1 MPPSF
6 ARRGQQVG
14 YDPVLEHP
22 RSWMLAAAAAAIL
35 LLIGSGAAAQ
45 SSPLPDA
52 TSRAAVAQAEADVEA
67 GHYAQAIKRY
77 QQLIDA
83 AGDGPAAL
91 PLALRLAELA
101 NAVGRP
107 DLSYDTLSPRM
118 KAFAAGTRPDQIE
131 SGYELLTEAAG
142 MLGRQDDAVAYARA
156 LAAAR
161 LQRLGEDAPA
171 TLAAR
176 LTLSVMLEQ
185 AGAAEEA
192 RTLRQDAL
200 DRLERGDPGLYVRI
214 LNNTAIVLQNGG
226 KLDSAA
232 EMFGRLVQALAA
244 QPESVE
250 LGITQFNLAVLDRD
264 RRHYQSAIEHHQKA
278 IEILERLEGPLSPE
292 TIAAVG
298 GLGQTYDIAGRPAAA
313 LPFLG
318 DAHDRAAKALGD
330 SDDTMIQANN
340 LANVLR
346 QLQRFDE
353 AEPLDR
359 SALTWRERNLGP
371 ADESTLIS
379 RKNLALDLIG
389 LDQPKEAMELY
400 RQIVATLEQT
410 RGRDNPRTMEL
421 RRERDML
428 AVLTGAVPADGATFE
443 KLAADAKPSADAVR
457 MANLLAGIAEK
468 RGDLATEG
476 RLHRLSLKLAEAYYG
491 ELDPHTLAMLT
502 NVARSERQQKSK
514 AATAVYRDLEQRLR
528 LWSRREIAS
537 TSDPAVME
545 LVAATTREPLGDML
559 SYGMS
564 ASASDP
570 TATELFATVLL
581 DWKDVLS
588 LERTLLDTSAAGLSA
603 DDRALLDRVRA
614 LQAESLR
621 QPRDTAAAERTAHQ
635 LGIAEATL
643 SDRITGLRKLEEGRR
658 RPYAAILSTFGPR
671 EAVVD
676 YIIAPLKVSAGVVED
691 RILAMVGRSDG
702 TVWLYNLGAA
712 ADVER
717 RLQAPDDTDRQEV
730 RRALYKSLIAP
741 LEAKLDGIERLD
753 VVPDGILHLVPF
765 DGLIDESGRN
775 LIETRD
781 VRIARSARAIHGD
794 LEPQPPAE
802 AGGML
807 LVGDVDY
814 GAGSAM
820 SALPFTGMEVDTV
833 AGIMGGAGF
842 VPTVLRGDAA
852 DEADIRPGAGGRR
865 ILHFATHGFFDPVS
879 KDEAAPLWRAGI
891 ALAGANAAGKDH
903 VAADDGVL
911 YAAEATTWP
920 LSGVDLVVLSA
931 CDTAQGDRSYVEG
944 LSGLPSALA
953 IAGAR
958 RSLLARWPV
967 DDRGAALFMIRF
979 YEALAETRSY
989 EQAIR
994 AAKLDAIAGKLPG
1007 VPDDVW
1013 LAFAMIA
1020 N

>member
-1 MPPSF
+1 
-6 ARRGQQVG
+6 
-14 YDPVLEHP
+14 
-22 RSWMLAAAAAAIL
+22 MLAAAIL
-35 LLIGSGAAAQ
+35 LLIGGGAAAQ
-45 SSPLPDA
+45 TSLSADA
-52 TSRAAVAQAEADVEA
+52 TSEAVVAQAEADVAA
-67 GHYAQAIKRY
+67 GRYGRAIERY
-77 QQLIDA
+77 RQLLKVAADDA
-83 AGDGPAAL
+83 AAFD
-91 PLALRLAELA
+91 LALRLAELA

-107 DLSYDTLSPRM
+107 DLSYDALVPRM
-118 KAFAAGTRPDQIE
+118 KAPATGTPAEQVE

-176 LTLSVMLEQ
+176 LTLSVVLEQ

-192 RTLRQDAL
+192 RPVRTDAL
-200 DRLERGDPGLYVRI
+200 DRLERGDPSLYVRI

-232 EMFGRLVQALAA
+232 EVFGRLVQALAA

-264 RRHYQSAIEHHQKA
+264 RRHYASAIRHHQKA

-313 LPFLG
+313 LPFLR

-330 SDDTMIQANN
+330 SDDAMIQANN

-389 LDQPKEAMELY
+389 LDRPKEAMELY
-400 RQIVATLEQT
+400 RQAVATLEQE
-410 RGRDNPRTMEL
+410 RGPDHPMTTEL

-428 AVLTGAVPADGATFE
+428 AILTGAAPADGAAFE
-443 KLAADAKPSADAVR
+443 KLAADAKPTADSVR

-468 RGDLATEG
+468 RGDVATEG
-476 RLHRLSLKLAEAYYG
+476 RLHRLSLRLSEAYYG

-502 NVARSERQQKSK
+502 NVARLERQQKSRT
-514 AATAVYRDLEQRLR
+514 ATATYQALEQRLR

-545 LVAATTREPLGDML
+545 LVAATTREPLGDIL
-559 SYGMS
+559 SFCLS
-564 ASASDP
+564 ASADDP
-570 TATELFATVLL
+570 AAAELFATVLL

-588 LERTLLDTSAAGLSA
+588 LEKTLLDTAAAGLSA

-621 QPRDTAAAERTAHQ
+621 QPRNTAAAERTAHR
-635 LGIAEATL
+635 LGVAEATL
-643 SDRITGLRKLEEGRR
+643 SDRITGLRKLEEERR
-658 RPYAAILSTFGPR
+658 RPYAAILSTLGPK

-676 YIIAPLKVSAGVVED
+676 YIIAPLKVPGGALEE

-702 TVWLYNLGAA
+702 SVWLYDLGAA
-712 ADVER
+712 ADVDR
-717 RLQAPDDTDRQEV
+717 WLQAPDDTDRQDV
-730 RRALYKSLIAP
+730 RRALYKDLIAP

-753 VVPDGILHLVPF
+753 IVPDGILHLVPF
-765 DGLIDESGRN
+765 DGLLDGSGRN
-775 LIETRD
+775 LIEARD
-781 VRIARSARAIHGD
+781 VRIARSARAIHGE

-820 SALPFTGMEVDTV
+820 SALRFTGMEVDTI
-833 AGIMGGAGF
+833 AGTMTAAGYT
-842 VPTVLRGDAA
+842 PEVLRGAAA
-852 DEADIRPGAGGRR
+852 DEADVRSKAEAGK
-865 ILHFATHGFFDPVS
+865 ILHFATHGFFDPVWAG
-879 KDEAAPLWRAGI
+879 EPAPLWRAGI
-891 ALAGANAAGKDH
+891 ALAGANAAGEDH
-903 VAADDGVL
+903 VAANDGVL
-911 YAAEATTWP
+911 YAAEATAWP
-920 LSGVDLVVLSA
+920 LSGVELVVLSA

-953 IAGAR
+953 VAGAR

-967 DDRGAALFMIRF
+967 DDRGTALFMIRF
-979 YEALAETRSY
+979 YQALAESRSY

-994 AAKLDAIAGKLPG
+994 MAKLDAITGKLPG

>member
-1 MPPSF
+1 
-6 ARRGQQVG
+6 
-14 YDPVLEHP
+14 
-22 RSWMLAAAAAAIL
+22 MLATAATIL
-35 LLIGSGAAAQ
+35 LLIGGSAAAQ
-45 SSPLPDA
+45 TSPPADA
-52 TSRAAVAQAEADVEA
+52 TDRAAVAQAEAEVEA
-67 GHYAQAIKRY
+67 GRYPQAIKRY
-77 QQLIDA
+77 QRLLDV

-107 DLSYDTLSPRM
+107 DLSYDALVPRM
-118 KAFAAGTRPDQIE
+118 KAAAAGIPPDQAE
-131 SGYELLTEAAG
+131 SGYELLTEATG
-142 MLGRQDDAVAYARA
+142 MLGRRDDAVAYARA
-156 LAAAR
+156 LVAAR
-161 LQRLGEDAPA
+161 QTRLGEDAPA

-176 LTLSVMLEQ
+176 LTLSAVLEH

-192 RTLRQDAL
+192 RGLRQDAL
-200 DRLERGDPGLYVRI
+200 DRLERGDPDLYVRI
-214 LNNTAIVLQNGG
+214 LNNTAIVLQNSG

-244 QPESVE
+244 QPESTE
-250 LGITQFNLAVLDRD
+250 LGITHFNLAVLDRD
-264 RRHYQSAIEHHQKA
+264 RRQYDSAIEHHRRA
-278 IEILERLEGPLSPE
+278 IEILERLEGPLSAD

-313 LPFLG
+313 LPLLR

-340 LANVLR
+340 LTNVLR
-346 QLQRFDE
+346 KLQRFDE

-359 SALTWRERNLGP
+359 SAVAWRERNLGP
-371 ADESTLIS
+371 ADDSTLVS

-389 LDQPKEAMELY
+389 LDRPKEAMELY
-400 RQIVATLEQT
+400 RQIVATLERE
-410 RGRDNPRTMEL
+410 RGPDNPMTADL

-428 AVLTGAVPADGATFE
+428 AILTGTAPADDAAFG
-443 KLAADAKPSADAVR
+443 KLAADAKPSAESVR

-468 RGDLATEG
+468 RGDVATEG
-476 RLHRLSLKLAEAYYG
+476 RLHRLSLRLSEAYYG
-491 ELDPHTLAMLT
+491 ELDPHTFAMLA
-502 NVARSERQQKSK
+502 NVARVERQQKSK
-514 AATAVYRDLEQRLR
+514 TATATYQALEQRLR

-545 LVAATTREPLGDML
+545 QVAATIREPLGDIL
-559 SYGMS
+559 SYSRS
-564 ASASDP
+564 ASAGDP
-570 TATELFATVLL
+570 AATELFATVLL
-581 DWKDVLS
+581 EWKDVLS
-588 LERTLLDTSAAGLSA
+588 LERTLLDTAAASLSP

-621 QPRDTAAAERTAHQ
+621 QPHDTTAGERTARQ

-643 SDRITGLRKLEEGRR
+643 SDRITGLRKLEEERR
-658 RPYAAILSTFGPR
+658 RPYAAILSTLGPK

-676 YIIAPLKVSAGVVED
+676 FIIAPLKVAGGVVED
-691 RILAMVGRSDG
+691 RILAIVGRSDG
-702 TVWLYNLGAA
+702 GGWLYDLGAV

-717 RLQAPDDTDRQEV
+717 WLRAPDEIGGKEG

-741 LEAKLDGIERLD
+741 LEAKLDGIEQLD

-794 LEPQPPAE
+794 REPQPPAE

-807 LVGDVDY
+807 LIGDVDY

-820 SALPFTGMEVDTV
+820 SALAFTGMEVDAI
-833 AGIMGGAGF
+833 AGIMRAAGF
-842 VPTVLRGDAA
+842 TPEVLRGTAA
-852 DEADIRPGAGGRR
+852 DEAGVRAAAGGRR
-865 ILHFATHGFFDPVS
+865 ILHFATHGFFNPVS
-879 KDEAAPLWRAGI
+879 GGEAAPLWRAGI
-891 ALAGANAAGKDH
+891 ALSGANAAAEEH
-903 VAADDGVL
+903 IAADDGVL
-911 YAAEATTWP
+911 YAAEATAWP

-953 IAGAR
+953 VAGAR
-958 RSLLARWPV
+958 HSLLARWPV
-967 DDRGAALFMIRF
+967 DDRGTALFMTRF
-979 YEALAETRSY
+979 YQALAETRSY

-994 AAKLDAIAGKLPG
+994 TAKLDAIAGKLPG

>member
-1 MPPSF
+1 M
-6 ARRGQQVG
+6 G
-14 YDPVLEHP
+14 YGRSILKHP
-22 RSWMLAAAAAAIL
+22 RSRVLAAAAVL
-35 LLIGSGAAAQ
+35 LLIGGGAAAQ
-45 SSPLPDA
+45 TSPPEDA
-52 TSRAAVAQAEADVEA
+52 TTQAVVAQAEADVAA
-67 GHYAQAIKRY
+67 GRYGRAIERY
-77 QQLIDA
+77 RQLLKVTADDA
-83 AGDGPAAL
+83 AAFD
-91 PLALRLAELA
+91 LALRLAELA

-107 DLSYDTLSPRM
+107 DLSYDALFPRM
-118 KAFAAGTRPDQIE
+118 KAAAGVAPEQVE

-142 MLGRQDDAVAYARA
+142 MLGRQDDAVGYARS

-161 LQRLGEDAPA
+161 LKRLGENAPA

-176 LTLSVMLEQ
+176 LTLSVVLEQ

-192 RTLRQDAL
+192 RGLRQDAL
-200 DRLERGDPGLYVRI
+200 TRLERGDPGLYVRL
-214 LNNTAIVLQNGG
+214 LNNTAIVLQNSG

-244 QPESVE
+244 EPESTE

-264 RRHYQSAIEHHQKA
+264 RRHYESAIEHHQRA

-313 LPFLG
+313 LPFLR
-318 DAHDRAAKALGD
+318 DAHDRAVKALGD
-330 SDDTMIQANN
+330 TDDTMIQANN

-371 ADESTLIS
+371 ADDSTLIS

-389 LDQPKEAMELY
+389 LDRPKEAMELY
-400 RQIVATLEQT
+400 RQVVTTLEKE
-410 RGRDNPRTMEL
+410 RGRDNPATMDL

-428 AVLTGAVPADGATFE
+428 AMLTGTAPADDAAFG
-443 KLAADAKPSADAVR
+443 KLVADAKPSAGSVR

-468 RGDLATEG
+468 QGDLATEG
-476 RLHRLSLKLAEAYYG
+476 RLHRLSLKLSEAYYG

-502 NVARSERQQKSK
+502 NVARSERQQTSK
-514 AATAVYRDLEQRLR
+514 TTTATYRALELRLR

-545 LVAATTREPLGDML
+545 LVAATTREPLGDIL
-559 SYGMS
+559 SYCLSVS
-564 ASASDP
+564 AGDP
-570 TATELFATVLL
+570 AATELFATVLL
-581 DWKDVLS
+581 EWKDVLS
-588 LERTLLDTSAAGLSA
+588 LERTMLDTAAAGFPA
-603 DDRALLDRVRA
+603 EDRALLDRVRE

-621 QPRDTAAAERTAHQ
+621 QPRNTAAAEQTARQ

-643 SDRITGLRKLEEGRR
+643 SDRITGLRKLEEERR
-658 RPYAAILSTFGPR
+658 RSYAAILSTLGPK

-676 YIIAPLKVSAGVVED
+676 TIIAPLKVSDGVIED

-702 TVWLYNLGAA
+702 SVWLYNLGAA

-717 RLQAPDDTDRQEV
+717 WLQAPDDTDRKDV

-794 LEPQPPAE
+794 LEPQPPVE
-802 AGGML
+802 AGGVL
-807 LVGDVDY
+807 LAGDVDY
-814 GAGSAM
+814 GTGSAM
-820 SALPFTGMEVDTV
+820 SALPFTGMEVDTI
-833 AGIMGGAGF
+833 AGIMAAAGF
-842 VPTVLRGDAA
+842 APKVLRGDAA
-852 DEADIRPGAGGRR
+852 DEADIRSEAGGRR
-865 ILHFATHGFFDPVS
+865 ILHFATHGFFDPIS

-891 ALAGANAAGKDH
+891 ALASANAGGEDH
-903 VAADDGVL
+903 IAADDGVL
-911 YAAEATTWP
+911 YAAEMTTWP

-967 DDRGAALFMIRF
+967 DDRGTALFMVRF
-979 YEALAETRSY
+979 YQALAESRSY

-994 AAKLDAIAGKLPG
+994 AAKLDAITGKLPG

>member
-1 MPPSF
+1 
-6 ARRGQQVG
+6 
-14 YDPVLEHP
+14 
-22 RSWMLAAAAAAIL
+22 MLAATVAVL
-35 LLIGSGAAAQ
+35 LLAGGGAAAQ
-45 SSPLPDA
+45 PSDPA
-52 TSRAAVAQAEADVEA
+52 GRAAVAQAEADVEA
-67 GHYAQAIKRY
+67 GRYPQAVKRY
-77 QQLIDA
+77 QRLLDA
-83 AGDGPAAL
+83 AGDSPAAF

-107 DLSYDTLSPRM
+107 DLSYDALFPRM
-118 KAFAAGTRPDQIE
+118 KAAAAIPPDQVE

-142 MLGRQDDAVAYARA
+142 MLGRRDDAVAYARA
-156 LAAAR
+156 LAVAR
-161 LQRLGEDAPA
+161 LERLGEDAPA

-176 LTLSVMLEQ
+176 LTLSVVLEQ

-192 RTLRQDAL
+192 RGLRQDAL
-200 DRLERGDPGLYVRI
+200 DRLERGDPDLYVRI
-214 LNNTAIVLQNGG
+214 LNNTAIVLQNSGR
-226 KLDSAA
+226 LDSAA
-232 EMFGRLVQALAA
+232 ELFGRLVQALAA
-244 QPESVE
+244 QPESTE
-250 LGITQFNLAVLDRD
+250 LGITHFNLAVLDRD
-264 RRHYQSAIEHHQKA
+264 RRHYDSAIEHHQRA
-278 IEILERLEGPLSPE
+278 IEILERLEGPLSVD

-313 LPFLG
+313 LPFLR

-330 SDDTMIQANN
+330 SDDTMIQGNN

-346 QLQRFDE
+346 KLQRFDE

-359 SALTWRERNLGP
+359 SAVAWRERNLGP

-389 LDQPKEAMELY
+389 LGRPKEAMELY
-400 RQIVATLEQT
+400 RQIVATLERE
-410 RGRDNPRTMEL
+410 RGADNPATADL

-428 AVLTGAVPADGATFE
+428 AVLTGMAPADDAAFG
-443 KLAADAKPSADAVR
+443 KLAADAKPSAESVR

-468 RGDLATEG
+468 RGDVPAEG
-476 RLHRLSLKLAEAYYG
+476 RLHRLSLRLSEAYYG

-502 NVARSERQQKSK
+502 NVARVERQQKSK
-514 AATAVYRDLEQRLR
+514 TATATYRALEQRLR

-545 LVAATTREPLGDML
+545 QVAATIREPLGDIL
-559 SYGMS
+559 SYCRS
-564 ASASDP
+564 ASAGDP
-570 TATELFATVLL
+570 AATELFATVLL
-581 DWKDVLS
+581 EWKDVLS
-588 LERTLLDTSAAGLSA
+588 LERTLLDTAAASLSP
-603 DDRALLDRVRA
+603 DDRALLERVRA

-621 QPRDTAAAERTAHQ
+621 QPQDAAVGERTAHQ

-643 SDRITGLRKLEEGRR
+643 SDRITGLRKLEEERR
-658 RPYAAILSTFGPR
+658 RPYAAILSTLGPK
-671 EAVVD
+671 EAVAD
-676 YIIAPLKVSAGVVED
+676 FIIAPLKVATGVVED
-691 RILAMVGRSDG
+691 RILVMVGRSDG
-702 TVWLYNLGAA
+702 GVWLYDLGPVT
-712 ADVER
+712 DVER
-717 RLQAPDDTDRQEV
+717 WLRAPDEIDGREG

-794 LEPQPPAE
+794 LEPQPPVE

-807 LVGDVDY
+807 LVGDIDY

-820 SALPFTGMEVDTV
+820 SALSFTGMEVDTI
-833 AGIMGGAGF
+833 ARTMRAAGF
-842 VPTVLRGDAA
+842 TPEMLRGGAA
-852 DEADIRPGAGGRR
+852 DEADVRAAAGGRR

-879 KDEAAPLWRAGI
+879 AGEAAPLWRAGI
-891 ALAGANAAGKDH
+891 ALSGANAAGEDR

-911 YAAEATTWP
+911 YAAEVTAWP

-953 IAGAR
+953 VAGAR

-967 DDRGAALFMIRF
+967 DDRGTALFMIRF

-994 AAKLDAIAGKLPG
+994 TAKLDAITGKLPG

>member
-6 ARRGQQVG
+6 AGRGQQVRHG
-14 YDPVLEHP
+14 PVVGKLP
-22 RSWMLAAAAAAIL
+22 RKRVIAVATAIL
-35 LLIGSGAAAQ
+35 LLAGGGAAAQ
-45 SSPLPDA
+45 TSSLPNA
-52 TSRAAVAQAEADVEA
+52 TSQTVIAEAEADVAA
-67 GHYAQAIKRY
+67 GRYGRAIERY
-77 QQLIDA
+77 RQLLKVTADDA
-83 AGDGPAAL
+83 AAFG
-91 PLALRLAELA
+91 LALRLAELA

-107 DLSYDTLSPRM
+107 DLSYDALFPRM
-118 KAFAAGTRPDQIE
+118 KAAGTSPEQIE

-142 MLGRQDDAVAYARA
+142 MLGRQDDAVGYARK

-161 LQRLGEDAPA
+161 LHRLGEDAPA

-176 LTLSVMLEQ
+176 LTLSVVLEQ
-185 AGAAEEA
+185 AGAAQEA
-192 RTLRQDAL
+192 RGLRQDAL
-200 DRLERGDPGLYVRI
+200 ARLERGDPGLYVRL
-214 LNNTAIVLQNGG
+214 LNNTAIVLQNSG

-244 QPESVE
+244 GPESVE

-264 RRHYQSAIEHHQKA
+264 RRHYNSAIEHHQRA
-278 IEILERLEGPLSPE
+278 IEILERLEGRLSAE

-298 GLGQTYDIAGRPAAA
+298 GLGQTYDFAGRPAAA
-313 LPFLG
+313 LPFLR
-318 DAHDRAAKALGD
+318 DAHDRAVKALGD
-330 SDDTMIQANN
+330 NDDTMIQANN

-371 ADESTLIS
+371 ADGSTLIS

-389 LDQPKEAMELY
+389 LDRQKEAMELY
-400 RQIVATLEQT
+400 RQIVATLERE
-410 RGRDNPRTMEL
+410 RGPDSPMTMDL
-421 RRERDML
+421 RLERDML
-428 AVLTGAVPADGATFE
+428 AVLTGTAPADDAAFG
-443 KLAADAKPSADAVR
+443 KLAADAKPSANSVR
-457 MANLLAGIAEK
+457 MANLLAGIAGK
-468 RGDLATEG
+468 RGDLGTEG
-476 RLHRLSLKLAEAYYG
+476 RLHRLSLKLSEAYYG

-502 NVARSERQQKSK
+502 NVARSECQQKSK
-514 AATAVYRDLEQRLR
+514 TATAVYRDLEQRLR

-545 LVAATTREPLGDML
+545 LVAATTRETLGDIL
-559 SYGMS
+559 SYGLS
-564 ASASDP
+564 ASADDP
-570 TATELFATVLL
+570 AATMLFATVLL
-581 DWKDVLS
+581 EWKDVRS
-588 LERTLLDTSAAGLSA
+588 LERTLLDTAAAGLPA
-603 DDRALLDRVRA
+603 DDRALLDRVRE

-621 QPRDTAAAERTAHQ
+621 QPRGTAEAQQAAHQ

-643 SDRITGLRKLEEGRR
+643 SGRITGLRKLEEERG
-658 RPYAAILSTFGPR
+658 RPYAAILSTFGPK

-676 YIIAPLKVSAGVVED
+676 YIVALMKVPEGVVEE
-691 RILAMVGRSDG
+691 RVLAMIGRSDG
-702 TVWLYNLGAA
+702 TVWLYDLGPA
-712 ADVER
+712 ADVDR
-717 RLQAPDDTDRQEV
+717 WLRTPDDTVGKDT
-730 RRALYKSLIAP
+730 RRALYKLLIAP
-741 LEAKLDGIERLD
+741 LEAKLAGVERLD
-753 VVPDGILHLVPF
+753 VVPDGIIHLVPF
-765 DGLIDESGRN
+765 DGLIDDAGRN
-775 LIETRD
+775 LIESRD

-794 LEPQPPAE
+794 LEPQPPVE
-802 AGGML
+802 SGGML

-814 GAGSAM
+814 GTGPAM
-820 SALPFTGMEVDTV
+820 SALPFTGMEVDTI
-833 AGIMGGAGF
+833 AGIMGTAGF
-842 VPTVLRGDAA
+842 TPEVLRGDAA
-852 DEADIRPGAGGRR
+852 DEADVRSEAAGRR

-879 KDEAAPLWRAGI
+879 EEETAPLWRAGI
-891 ALAGANAAGKDH
+891 ALAGANAAGEDR
-903 VAADDGVL
+903 ALADDGVL
-911 YAAEATTWP
+911 YAAEVTAWP

-967 DDRGAALFMIRF
+967 NDRGAALFMIRF

-989 EQAIR
+989 EQALR
-994 AAKLDAIAGKLPG
+994 AAKLDAITGKLPG

>member
-1 MPPSF
+1 MPSSF
-6 ARRGQQVG
+6 AGRGQQVG
-14 YDPVLEHP
+14 YGRSILEHP
-22 RSWMLAAAAAAIL
+22 RNRVLAATAAIL
-35 LLIGSGAAAQ
+35 LLIGGGAAAQ
-45 SSPLPDA
+45 TSPPADA
-52 TSRAAVAQAEADVEA
+52 TSEAVVAQAEADVAA
-67 GHYAQAIKRY
+67 GHYGRAIERY
-77 QQLIDA
+77 RQLLEVT
-83 AGDGPAAL
+83 AGDTAGFD
-91 PLALRLAELA
+91 LALRLAELA

-107 DLSYDTLSPRM
+107 DLSYDALVPRM
-118 KAFAAGTRPDQIE
+118 KAAAGVAPEQVE
-131 SGYELLTEAAG
+131 SGYEFLTEAAG

-176 LTLSVMLEQ
+176 LTLSVVLEQ

-192 RTLRQDAL
+192 RGLRQDAL
-200 DRLERGDPGLYVRI
+200 ARLERGDPGLYVRI
-214 LNNTAIVLQNGG
+214 LNNTAIALQNSG
-226 KLDSAA
+226 KLDGAA
-232 EMFGRLVQALAA
+232 EMFDRLVQALAA
-244 QPESVE
+244 EPESVE

-264 RRHYQSAIEHHQKA
+264 RRRYDSAIEHHQKA
-278 IEILERLEGPLSPE
+278 IEILDRQAGPLSAE

-313 LPFLG
+313 LPFLR

-371 ADESTLIS
+371 ADDSTLIS

-389 LDQPKEAMELY
+389 LDRPKEAMELY
-400 RQIVATLEQT
+400 RQVVATLEKE
-410 RGRDNPRTMEL
+410 RGSDNTMTIDL

-428 AVLTGAVPADGATFE
+428 AMLTGTAPTDDAAFG
-443 KLAADAKPSADAVR
+443 KLAADAKPSADSVR

-468 RGDLATEG
+468 QGDLATEG
-476 RLHRLSLKLAEAYYG
+476 RLHRLSLRLSEAYYG

-502 NVARSERQQKSK
+502 NVARVERQQKSK
-514 AATAVYRDLEQRLR
+514 TATATYKVLEQRLR

-564 ASASDP
+564 ASAGDP
-570 TATELFATVLL
+570 AATELFAIVLL

-588 LERTLLDTSAAGLSA
+588 LERTMLDTAAAGLPA
-603 DDRALLDRVRA
+603 DDQALLDRVRA
-614 LQAESLR
+614 LQAESLQ
-621 QPRDTAAAERTAHQ
+621 QPQDSAGAEHTAHQ
-635 LGIAEATL
+635 LAIAEATL

-658 RPYAAILSTFGPR
+658 RPYAAILSTFGPK

-676 YIIAPLKVSAGVVED
+676 YIIAPLKVSKGAVED

-702 TVWLYNLGAA
+702 SVWLYNLGAA
-712 ADVER
+712 ADVDR
-717 RLQAPDDTDRQEV
+717 WLQAPDDTDGKDV

-741 LEAKLDGIERLD
+741 LEAKLAGVERLD

-765 DGLIDESGRN
+765 DGLIDESGHN

-794 LEPQPPAE
+794 LEPQPPVE

-820 SALPFTGMEVDTV
+820 SALRFTGMEVDTI
-833 AGIMGGAGF
+833 AGVMAAVGF
-842 VPTVLRGDAA
+842 TPQVLRGDAA
-852 DEADIRPGAGGRR
+852 DEADIRSEAGGRR

-879 KDEAAPLWRAGI
+879 AGEAAPLWRAGI
-891 ALAGANAAGKDH
+891 ALADANAAGEDH

-911 YAAEATTWP
+911 YAAEMMTWP

-967 DDRGAALFMIRF
+967 NDRGAALFMIRF

-994 AAKLDAIAGKLPG
+994 AAKLDAITGKLSG

>member
-6 ARRGQQVG
+6 AGRGQQVG
-14 YDPVLEHP
+14 YGLSILEHP
-22 RSWMLAAAAAAIL
+22 RSRVLAATAAIL
-35 LLIGSGAAAQ
+35 LLIGGGAAAQ
-45 SSPLPDA
+45 TSPPADA
-52 TSRAAVAQAEADVEA
+52 TSQAIVAQAEADVAA
-67 GHYAQAIKRY
+67 GRYGRAIERY
-77 QQLIDA
+77 RQLLKVTADDA
-83 AGDGPAAL
+83 AAFD
-91 PLALRLAELA
+91 LALRLAELA

-107 DLSYDTLSPRM
+107 DLSYDALFPRM
-118 KAFAAGTRPDQIE
+118 KAAAGVPPEQVE

-142 MLGRQDDAVAYARA
+142 MLGRQDDAVGYARA

-161 LQRLGEDAPA
+161 LKRLGEDAPA

-176 LTLSVMLEQ
+176 LTLSVVLEQ
-185 AGAAEEA
+185 AGAAAEA
-192 RTLRQDAL
+192 RGLRSDAL
-200 DRLERGDPGLYVRI
+200 TRLERGDPGLYVRL
-214 LNNTAIVLQNGG
+214 LNNTAIVLQNSG

-232 EMFGRLVQALAA
+232 AMFGRLVQALAA
-244 QPESVE
+244 EPESVE
-250 LGITQFNLAVLDRD
+250 LGITHFNLAVLDRD
-264 RRHYQSAIEHHQKA
+264 RRHYESAIEHHRRA
-278 IEILERLEGPLSPE
+278 IEILERLGGPLSAE

-313 LPFLG
+313 LPFLR

-346 QLQRFDE
+346 QLQRFGE

-359 SALTWRERNLGP
+359 SALAWRERNLGP
-371 ADESTLIS
+371 ADDSTLIS

-389 LDQPKEAMELY
+389 LDRPKEAMELY
-400 RQIVATLEQT
+400 RQIVTTLERE
-410 RGRDNPRTMEL
+410 RGPDSPMLMDL

-428 AVLTGAVPADGATFE
+428 AILTGTAPADDAAFG
-443 KLAADAKPSADAVR
+443 KLAADAKPSADSVR

-476 RLHRLSLKLAEAYYG
+476 RLHRLSLKLSEAYYG

-514 AATAVYRDLEQRLR
+514 TATATYRALEQRLR
-528 LWSRREIAS
+528 LWSRREIGS

-545 LVAATTREPLGDML
+545 LVAATIREPLGDIL
-559 SYGMS
+559 SYSLSVS
-564 ASASDP
+564 AGDP
-570 TATELFATVLL
+570 AAAELFATVLL
-581 DWKDVLS
+581 EWKDVLS
-588 LERTLLDTSAAGLSA
+588 LERTLIDTAAAGLSA
-603 DDRALLDRVRA
+603 DDRALLDRVRE

-621 QPRDTAAAERTAHQ
+621 QPRDTAAAVQTAHE

-643 SDRITGLRKLEEGRR
+643 SGRITGLRKLEEERGRS
-658 RPYAAILSTFGPR
+658 YAAILSTLGPK

-676 YIIAPLKVSAGVVED
+676 YITAPMKVAGGVEE
-691 RILAMVGRSDG
+691 RILAMIGRSDG
-702 TVWLYNLGAA
+702 TVWLYDLGPA
-712 ADVER
+712 ADVDR
-717 RLQAPDDTDRQEV
+717 WLRTPDDTVGKDT
-730 RRALYKSLIAP
+730 RRALYKLLIAP
-741 LEAKLDGIERLD
+741 LEAKLAGVERLD

-765 DGLIDESGRN
+765 DGLIDGSGRN

-794 LEPQPPAE
+794 LEPQPPVE

-807 LVGDVDY
+807 LAGDVDY
-814 GAGSAM
+814 GTGSAM
-820 SALPFTGMEVDTV
+820 SALPFTGMEVDTI
-833 AGIMGGAGF
+833 AGVMGAAGLT
-842 VPTVLRGDAA
+842 PKVLRGDAA
-852 DEADIRPGAGGRR
+852 DEADIRSEAGGRR
-865 ILHFATHGFFDPVS
+865 ILHFATHGFFEPVS
-879 KDEAAPLWRAGI
+879 EDEAAPLWRAGI
-891 ALAGANAAGKDH
+891 ALAGANTAGEDR
-903 VAADDGVL
+903 VSADDGVL
-911 YAAEATTWP
+911 YAAEMTTWP

-967 DDRGAALFMIRF
+967 DDRGTALFMIRF
-979 YEALAETRSY
+979 YQALAETRSY

-994 AAKLDAIAGKLPG
+994 AAKLDAITDKLPG